1 MAEPN
6 LALPMKIS
14 PLAGKLAEPSMLV
27 DVSRLV
33 AAYYDGRPDPT
44 VPAQRVSF
52 GTSGH
57 RGSPLEQSFNEAHV
71 LAISQAI
78 CLYRRA
84 QGIQGPL
91 FLGRDTHAVSEP
103 AFRTALEVLAANE
116 VEAMIDRAGGFTPT
130 PAVSH
135 AILVHNRGRRTGLAD
150 GIVITPSHNPPADG
164 GFKYNPPHGGP
175 ADTDVTDWVGVRA
188 NELLVGG
195 LRDVRRMPYERALA
209 ASTTHRH
216 DYLNAYVDDL
226 ATILDLETIRSARL
240 HIGVDPLGG
249 AGVAYWP
256 AIAARYGLDLTVVN
270 DAVDPTFRFMHVDWD
285 GKIRMDCSSPYAM
298 TGLVALADRFDVA
311 LAADT
316 DHDRHG
322 IVCRSAGL
330 MNPNHYLSVAVAYLF
345 AQRPR
350 WRPDAAVG
358 KTLVSSSMIDRVA
371 ARAGRR
377 VVEVPVGFKWFVA
390 GLLDGSLGFGGEE
403 SAGASFLRRDGSPW
417 TTDKDGIV
425 LGLLAAEITAQRGQ
439 DPAALYRDL
448 CESSATRSTSAVTFR
463 PRPSR
468 RRASSGSP
476 RSASEPRTSRA
487 NRSGRARQCAW
498 QRGTDRRPQ
507 GGHGERL
514 VRGPA
519 FRDRG
524 RLQDLRREFPGSRP
538 PARHPA
544 RRRADRGRGARDDRC
559 RTVSELKVTAL
570 QSSVA
575 GMMRGATPYVS

>member
-1 MAEPN
+1 
-6 LALPMKIS
+6 
-14 PLAGKLAEPSMLV
+14 MLV

-57 RGSPLEQSFNEAHV
+57 RGSPLEQSFNEAHI

-135 AILVHNRGRRTGLAD
+135 AILGHNRDRRTGLAD
-150 GIVITPSHNPPADG
+150 GIVITPSHNPPEDG

-175 ADTDVTDWVGVRA
+175 ADTDVTDWVGARA
-188 NELLVGG
+188 NELLAGG

-298 TGLVALADRFDVA
+298 AGLVALADRFDVA

-322 IVCRSAGL
+322 IVCRGAGL

-371 ARAGRR
+371 GRAGRR

-439 DPAALYRDL
+439 DPAELYRGLVRELGDPVY
-448 CESSATRSTSAVTFR
+448 ERRDVPATPEQKARLKRLSPERLRASHVAGELIQVVLANAPGNGAPIGGLKVVTANGWFAV
-463 PRPSR
+463 RPSGTEDVYKIYAESFR
-468 RRASSGSP
+468 GGDHLRDI
-476 RSASEPRTSRA
+476 
-487 NRSGRARQCAW
+487 
-498 QRGTDRRPQ
+498 QRDA
-507 GGHGERL
+507 ERIVAEAL
-514 VRGPA
+514 A
-519 FRDRG
+519 TT
-524 RLQDLRREFPGSRP
+524 
-538 PARHPA
+538 
-544 RRRADRGRGARDDRC
+544 GAG
-559 RTVSELKVTAL
+559 
-570 QSSVA
+570 Q
-575 GMMRGATPYVS
+575 

>member
-6 LALPMKIS
+6 SALPVKIS

-33 AAYYDGRPDPT
+33 AAYYGGRPDPT

-57 RGSPLEQSFNEAHV
+57 RGSPLEQSFNEAHI

-91 FLGRDTHAVSEP
+91 FIGRDTHAVSEP

-116 VEAMIDRAGGFTPT
+116 VEAMIDRDGGFTPT

-150 GIVITPSHNPPADG
+150 GIVITPSHNPPEDG
-164 GFKYNPPHGGP
+164 GFKYNPSHGGP
-175 ADTDVTDWVGVRA
+175 ADTDVTDWVGARA
-188 NELLVGG
+188 NELIVGG
-195 LRDVRRMPYERALA
+195 LRDVRRTPYERALR
-209 ASTTHRH
+209 ASTTHRY

-298 TGLVALADRFDVA
+298 AGLVALADRFDVA

-322 IVCRSAGL
+322 IVCRGAGL

-350 WRPDAAVG
+350 WRQDAAVA

-371 ARAGRR
+371 GRVGRR
-377 VVEVPVGFKWFVA
+377 VVEVRSA
-390 GLLDGSLGFGGEE
+390 SSGS
-403 SAGASFLRRDGSPW
+403 SRACSMAASGSPAKRVPGRPSSGM
-417 TTDKDGIV
+417 TE
-425 LGLLAAEITAQRGQ
+425 ARGQ
-439 DPAALYRDL
+439 PTRMASSSGCWQPRSRRSAVRIPRSSTEAS

-468 RRASSGSP
+468 RRASSGSL
-476 RSASEPRTSRA
+476 RSASEHRTSRA
-487 NRSGRARQCAW
+487 NPFRRCSPTRLATGRRSAASRWSRRAAGSRSG
-498 QRGTDRRPQ
+498 PP
-507 GGHGERL
+507 
-514 VRGPA
+514 GP
-519 FRDRG
+519 
-524 RLQDLRREFPGSRP
+524 
-538 PARHPA
+538 
-544 RRRADRGRGARDDRC
+544 
-559 RTVSELKVTAL
+559 RTSTRSTPSVSGVATTSET
-570 QSSVA
+570 SS
-575 GMMRGATPYVS
+575 ATPRGSWPRPSR